1 MGRKKVEIK
10 RIEDKSS
17 RQVTFSKRRK
27 GLLKKAKELS
37 ILCDADVAVVVF
49 SNRDRLYDFSS
60 TNSLTEIVHRYH
72 SHVEAEKESSA
83 EVLDTEHSKY
93 ASFMT
98 VGQLLQTVERQLE
111 EPAVDD
117 LSVTDLVH
125 LENQLPTALMQVRS
139 SKTHLMIE
147 SIKSL
152 REKEKLLSEEN
163 KHLENKIATTKNK
176 REVKNEMAL
185 DFTNLAPA
193 SMNCQQQKA
202 TLNFL

>member
-10 RIEDKSS
+10 RIEDKHS

-37 ILCDADVAVVVF
+37 ILCDADVAVIVF
-49 SNRDRLYDFSS
+49 SNRGRLYDFSS
-60 TNSLTEIVHRYH
+60 TNSLTEIVQRYH

-98 VGQLLQTVERQLE
+98 VRELLQTVERQLE
-111 EPAVDD
+111 EPVVDY
-117 LSVTDLVH
+117 LSVTDLVQ
-125 LENQLPTALMQVRS
+125 LENQLQTALMQARS

-152 REKEKLLSEEN
+152 GEKVGLGYY
-163 KHLENKIATTKNK
+163 
-176 REVKNEMAL
+176 
-185 DFTNLAPA
+185 
-193 SMNCQQQKA
+193 
-202 TLNFL
+202 

>member
-49 SNRDRLYDFSS
+49 SNRGRLYDFSS
-60 TNSLTEIVHRYH
+60 TNSLTEIVQQYH
-72 SHVEAEKESSA
+72 SHVEAEKESST

-93 ASFMT
+93 SSFMT
-98 VGQLLQTVERQLE
+98 VGELLQTVERQLE

-125 LENQLPTALMQVRS
+125 LEDQLQTALMQARS
-139 SKTHLMIE
+139 S
-147 SIKSL
+147 
-152 REKEKLLSEEN
+152 KEKLLSEEN
-163 KHLENKIATTKNK
+163 KHLENQIATTKNE
-176 REVKNEMAL
+176 REVTNGTMAL

-193 SMNCQQQKA
+193 SMNCRQQKA